1 MRGCDTEPP
10 NLSKPRRHDKT
21 QCTLSVERKLEG
33 IAVCE
38 NTIEYPIT
46 PDRWIPYP
54 HTWPTS
60 NVLGTQSNMYQIFLA
75 TAECF
80 ISSQFNSN
88 NLKHNLVV
96 NFRFLG
102 NIWRHCCFAILYHNI
117 HLLWFGKC
125 ILLYLQNNNVLHLMP
140 IVEKKKL
147 PQYIV
152 VHTLYIQC
160 IYYTDYIA
168 IENCQ
173 CSISENHSMQ
183 F

>member
-1 MRGCDTEPP
+1 M
-10 NLSKPRRHDKT
+10 
-21 QCTLSVERKLEG
+21 
-33 IAVCE
+33 
-38 NTIEYPIT
+38 
-46 PDRWIPYP
+46 
-54 HTWPTS
+54 
-60 NVLGTQSNMYQIFLA
+60 F
-75 TAECF
+75 F
-80 ISSQFNSN
+80 SSQFNSN

-183 F
+183 FWRNQQLWIKLNLTNVSRMTHKSDQIEKAKKLQMPFSNYILSLPIPILEKLQIHVTSSTLQTF

>member
-1 MRGCDTEPP
+1 MYLSVRGCDTEPP

-60 NVLGTQSNMYQIFLA
+60 NVLGTQSNLYQIFLA

-88 NLKHNLVV
+88 NLKHNLSGVIAV
-96 NFRFLG
+96 LQSFTTTFT
-102 NIWRHCCFAILYHNI
+102 CCGLANAF
-117 HLLWFGKC
+117 FC
-125 ILLYLQNNNVLHLMP
+125 ICKTIMY
-140 IVEKKKL
+140 
-147 PQYIV
+147 
-152 VHTLYIQC
+152 C
-160 IYYTDYIA
+160 I
-168 IENCQ
+168 
-173 CSISENHSMQ
+173 
-183 F
+183 